1 MDLVVERNKEFQN
14 QNKQRKLLDSSE
26 VEESEPLLDGTQ
38 YRKTNV
44 YPSKRIGKR
53 TSLDN
58 CDEFCFKEFSN
69 SSSPS
74 GKFSNEQTQIEIRR
88 QVNILKELKN
98 SDHIIRFYGVAKE
111 DKKYYL
117 VTEWMEYGNLHEYY
131 TNYRDSINLEIK
143 IKFALDICRGVA
155 YLHGCKILHH
165 DIQSANI
172 LVNELRKVKIANFG
186 LSKKFSDIT
195 RNITHNLEN
204 IRYMAPEK
212 LLLDNNENNNND
224 NKKKKVPYDPKC
236 EIYR

>member
-1 MDLVVERNKEFQN
+1 
-14 QNKQRKLLDSSE
+14 
-26 VEESEPLLDGTQ
+26 
-38 YRKTNV
+38 
-44 YPSKRIGKR
+44 
-53 TSLDN
+53 
-58 CDEFCFKEFSN
+58 
-69 SSSPS
+69 
-74 GKFSNEQTQIEIRR
+74 R

-204 IRYMAPEK
+204 IRY
-212 LLLDNNENNNND
+212 
-224 NKKKKVPYDPKC
+224 
-236 EIYR
+236 